1 MEILPVLYHK
11 GKGGALYSWRVW
23 IEGDTILTEHGLVD
37 GKKMIASK
45 RAKPKN
51 VGRSN
56 ATTPEMQAEIEARAQ
71 WVHKRDRKYS
81 ETPEAAEQ
89 ELFLPMLAPTDKW
102 EKAKKKI
109 KYPAIFQPKLD
120 GNRSLTHNED
130 EGAIMRSRQGKIHN
144 QLPHIN
150 AELTPVLPEG
160 MVLDGELY
168 CHGATLQ
175 TINSWI
181 KKNRPESMQIEYH
194 LYDMPEQPGL
204 EEVIQKD
211 RTAALEKFFAENL
224 ALTKYIKLVPSHV
237 VNSDEEVMQWHDY
250 YVGLGYE
257 GGIVRNMDAIY
268 DYGHRSANLAKVKV
282 FDDAEFKVISFSNG
296 EGLYADCVKWRCV
309 TKDGVEFDVN
319 PKGTLE
325 QKREWLIEAEQY
337 IGQMLTVRYM
347 GFTEKGIPKIAV
359 GIAFRLEG
367 DLPSAEEAA

>member
-1 MEILPVLYHK
+1 VDINKVLYHK
-11 GKGGALYSWRVW
+11 GKGGTLYSWRVW
-23 IEGDTILTEHGLVD
+23 VEGDMIMTEHGLVD

-56 ATTPEMQAEIEARAQ
+56 ATTPEVQAEIEAKAQ
-71 WVHKRDRKYS
+71 WVHKRERKYS

-109 KYPAIFQPKLD
+109 KYPAICQPKLD
-120 GNRSLTHNED
+120 GNRSLSHLED
-130 EGAIMRSRQGKIHN
+130 DGAVMRSRQGKVHGN
-144 QLPHIN
+144 LPHIN
-150 AELTPVLPEG
+150 AELSAVLPEG
-160 MVLDGELY
+160 MVVDGELY
-168 CHGATLQ
+168 CHGVTLQ
-175 TINSWI
+175 TINSWV
-181 KKNRPESMQIEYH
+181 KKNRPESMQIRYH
-194 LYDMPEQPGL
+194 LYDLPEQPGF
-204 EEVIQKD
+204 ENVIQKD

-224 ALTKYIKLVPSHV
+224 ADAKYICLVESV
-237 VNSDEEVMQWHDY
+237 IVNSDEEVMALHDKW
-250 YVGLGYE
+250 VAEGYE
-257 GGIVRNMDAIY
+257 GAIVRNMDAIY

-282 FDDAEFKVISFSNG
+282 FDDAEFKVIGFSNG
-296 EGLYADCVKWRCV
+296 EGLYEDCVKWRCV

-325 QKREWLIEAEQY
+325 QKREWLRDGQEY
-337 IGQMLTVRYM
+337 IGSMLTVRYM

-359 GIAFRLEG
+359 GVVFREEG